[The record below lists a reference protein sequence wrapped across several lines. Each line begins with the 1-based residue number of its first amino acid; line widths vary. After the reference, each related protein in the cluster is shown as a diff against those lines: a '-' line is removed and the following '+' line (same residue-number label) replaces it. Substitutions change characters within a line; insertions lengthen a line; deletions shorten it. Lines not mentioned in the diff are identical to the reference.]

1 KPCFPAYCLPDR
13 RTRAASSSFPTR
25 YDFVTPLPHRA
36 GRIDNRLVYV
46 SRPPREP
53 LAPHSGCHAFA
64 DSLQSMEECNITA
77 KACEVAKRACFRGD
91 VPWRTILQKT
101 AKAWHP
107 RPAHYLETDHVASR
121 VRNVKQAK
129 RKRIF
134 MPRARIVVVE

>member
-1 KPCFPAYCLPDR
+1 CFPAYCLPAR
-13 RTRAASSSFPTR
+13 RTRAAFISFTPR

-36 GRIDNRLVYV
+36 GRIGKLICLRFAPA
-46 SRPPREP
+46 SGAASAP
-53 LAPHSGCHAFA
+53 LRVP
-64 DSLQSMEECNITA
+64 
-77 KACEVAKRACFRGD
+77 CFRGD

-134 MPRARIVVVE
+134 MPRARVVVVEDDSAIRRGVVDVLRATGYEVAEASDGA